1 MTIDEFIAKS
11 FKLNTDNT
19 SYANLLMILLQQ
31 GSICQTR
38 PFLPKM
44 DAEDNM
50 EEEIMINGDLD
61 ATTLEGICV
70 VDEDFFESPGKNS
83 REAIVGLHLGLG

>member
-11 FKLNTDNT
+11 FKLNPDDT
-19 SYANLLMILLQQ
+19 SYANLLMISLQQ

-44 DAEDNM
+44 DAEDDM
-50 EEEIMINGDLD
+50 EEEIMIKEILK
-61 ATTLEGICV
+61 
-70 VDEDFFESPGKNS
+70 ESM
-83 REAIVGLHLGLG
+83 L

>member
-50 EEEIMINGDLD
+50 EEEIMIKEILMQQ
-61 ATTLEGICV
+61 LLK
-70 VDEDFFESPGKNS
+70 ES
-83 REAIVGLHLGLG
+83 VL